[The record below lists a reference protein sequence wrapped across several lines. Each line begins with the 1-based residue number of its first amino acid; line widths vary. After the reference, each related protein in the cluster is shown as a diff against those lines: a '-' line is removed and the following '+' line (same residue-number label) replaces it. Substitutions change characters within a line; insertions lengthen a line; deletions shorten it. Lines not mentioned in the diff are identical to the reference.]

1 MLNGNGNSL
10 IAHDSLNPENI
21 SLLDYTNTLAA
32 EAMRVGLLDETDL
45 ARIQAGLMETLSEVI
60 GYYSDNKSTSI
71 QTDKAKVFGQ
81 SILFNVDAHLLTLG
95 DHHAAIEELRNKKL
109 NELYGRGY
117 ILSRKRFED
126 AKVLY
131 ARARYTR
138 LKDGSAEYN
147 KTLDVKLKNY
157 FADYDARFTAHSK
170 AYIMLSEYGIRGAF
184 RIDQLAGV
192 LNKLIEINTGKK
204 ADVTIMSGNAG
215 EAE

>member
-1 MLNGNGNSL
+1 MTMNNGNANGL

-21 SLLDYTNTLAA
+21 SLLDYTNTLTA
-32 EAMRVGLLDETDL
+32 EAFRAGLFDESDI

-60 GYYSDNKSTSI
+60 GYYSGNKSTSI
-71 QTDKAKVFGQ
+71 GKDRAKVFGQ
-81 SILFNVDAHLLTLG
+81 SILFNVDAHLLSLG
-95 DHHAAIEELRNKKL
+95 DHHAALGELRNKKL

-117 ILSRKRFED
+117 LINSRRFEQ

-170 AYIMLSEYGIRGAF
+170 AYITLGEYGIRGAF
-184 RIDQLAGV
+184 RIDQMAEV
-192 LNKLIEINTGKK
+192 LNKLIDLGTGRT
-204 ADVTIMSGNAG
+204 ADVVVDG
-215 EAE
+215 

>member
-1 MLNGNGNSL
+1 MTMNNGNGL

-32 EAMRVGLLDETDL
+32 EAFRIGLFDETDI
-45 ARIQAGLMETLSEVI
+45 ARLQNGLMETLSEVI
-60 GYYSDNKSTSI
+60 GYYSGNKSTSI

-81 SILFNVDAHLLTLG
+81 SILFNVDAHLLGLG
-95 DHHAAIEELRNKKL
+95 DHHAAIEELRNRKL

-117 ILSRKRFED
+117 LINSRRFEQ

-131 ARARYTR
+131 ARVRYTR

-157 FADYDARFTAHSK
+157 FADYDPRFTAHSK
-170 AYIMLSEYGIRGAF
+170 AYITLGEYGIRGAF
-184 RIDQLAGV
+184 RIDQMAEV
-192 LNKLIEINTGKK
+192 LTKLIELGTGRK
-204 ADVTIMSGNAG
+204 ADVVVEG
-215 EAE
+215 

>member
-1 MLNGNGNSL
+1 MTMNNGNANGL

-21 SLLDYTNTLAA
+21 SLLDYTNTLTA
-32 EAMRVGLLDETDL
+32 EAFRAGLFDESDI

-60 GYYSDNKSTSI
+60 GYYSGNKSTSI
-71 QTDKAKVFGQ
+71 GKDRAKVFGQ
-81 SILFNVDAHLLTLG
+81 SILFNVDAHLMSLG
-95 DHHAAIEELRNKKL
+95 DHHAALGELRNKKL

-117 ILSRKRFED
+117 LINSRRFEQ

-170 AYIMLSEYGIRGAF
+170 AYITLGEYGIRGAF
-184 RIDQLAGV
+184 RIDQMAEV
-192 LNKLIEINTGKK
+192 LNKLIDLGTGRT
-204 ADVTIMSGNAG
+204 ADVVVDG
-215 EAE
+215 

>member
-1 MLNGNGNSL
+1 MNNGNANHL
-10 IAHDSLNPENI
+10 IAHDSLNPDNI

-32 EAMRVGLLDETDL
+32 EAFRIGLFDEADI
-45 ARIQAGLMETLSEVI
+45 ARIQAGLMETLAEVI
-60 GYYSDNKSTSI
+60 GYYSGSKSTSI

-81 SILFNVDAHLLTLG
+81 SILFNVDAHLLSLG
-95 DHHAAIEELRNKKL
+95 DHHAALGELRNKKL

-117 ILSRKRFED
+117 LINSRRFEQ

-157 FADYDARFTAHSK
+157 FADYDPRFTAHSK
-170 AYIMLSEYGIRGAF
+170 AYITLGEYGIRGAF
-184 RIDQLAGV
+184 RIDQMAEV
-192 LNKLIEINTGKK
+192 LTKLIELGTGRK
-204 ADVTIMSGNAG
+204 ADVVVES
-215 EAE
+215 

>member
-1 MLNGNGNSL
+1 MTMNNGNGL
-10 IAHDSLNPENI
+10 IAHDSLNPDNI

-32 EAMRVGLLDETDL
+32 EAFRIGLFDETDIAHL
-45 ARIQAGLMETLSEVI
+45 QNGLMETLSEVI
-60 GYYSDNKSTSI
+60 GYYSGNKSTSI

-81 SILFNVDAHLLTLG
+81 SILFNVDAHLLSLG
-95 DHHAAIEELRNKKL
+95 DHHAAIGELRNKKL

-117 ILSRKRFED
+117 LINSRRFEQ

-157 FADYDARFTAHSK
+157 FADYDPRFTAHSK
-170 AYIMLSEYGIRGAF
+170 AYITLGEYGIRGAF
-184 RIDQLAGV
+184 RIDQMAEV
-192 LNKLIEINTGKK
+192 LTKLIELGTGRK
-204 ADVTIMSGNAG
+204 ADVVVEG
-215 EAE
+215 